1 MYHEPMGLIDRDRDG
16 VAEWMTRQL
25 RNQIRDNEAFT
36 ASGNAVWRINTG
48 RVEHKVL
55 FGADMYQL
63 DADFT
68 AQTANSADLA
78 RAPARC
84 AASTCSTRSMA

>member
-1 MYHEPMGLIDRDRDG
+1 
-16 VAEWMTRQL
+16 MTRQL

-36 ASGNAVWRINTG
+36 ASANAVWRINTG
-48 RVEHKVL
+48 RIEHKVL
-55 FGADMYQL
+55 FGADVYQL

-78 RAPARC
+78 RGAGPVRGIDLFNPVYGT
-84 AASTCSTRSMA
+84 ST